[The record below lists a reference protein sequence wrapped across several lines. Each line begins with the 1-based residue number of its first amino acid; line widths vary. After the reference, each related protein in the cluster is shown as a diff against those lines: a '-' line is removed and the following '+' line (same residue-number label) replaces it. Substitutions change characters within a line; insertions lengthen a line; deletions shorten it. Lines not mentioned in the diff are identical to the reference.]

1 MFDILPF
8 LMNNLL
14 GNNNNVNGL
23 NNNYSNNLNNNPN
36 SNLFNTLNSLN
47 NQSGKNVTPDNN
59 YQYNTYTNG
68 SNVYGVFTSSFSGSF
83 SSNLNNGFQGAP
95 NMDGNNIIG
104 GTIGGFGEAFS
115 NIFNEVFNTLASNE
129 GLINNIVDTVLNSE
143 VVNNIIEAE
152 EKLEEEEV
160 LKLEFKDYGDR
171 YLIEGKI
178 EGVQKRDIDIDYDN
192 EHISIKVNR
201 TALEDRGKTINILEE
216 NNYIEKNFFVPNV
229 DLARIQAV
237 YNAEVLRVYLKKKPE
252 IEEGT
257 TIIDVDSYSDEE

>member
-14 GNNNNVNGL
+14 GNNTNVNGL
-23 NNNYSNNLNNNPN
+23 NNNYNNNLNNNPN

-47 NQSGKNVTPDNN
+47 NQSGKNITPDNN

-68 SNVYGVFTSSFSGSF
+68 SNIYGVFTSSFSGSF
-83 SSNLNNGFQGAP
+83 SGNLNNDFQGIP
-95 NMDGNNIIG
+95 NMNGNNIIG

-115 NIFNEVFNTLASNE
+115 SIFNEVFNTLASNE

-160 LKLEFKDYGDR
+160 LRLDFKDYGDR

-201 TALEDRGKTINILEE
+201 NALEDRGKTINILEE

-252 IEEGT
+252 VEEGT
-257 TIIDVDSYSDEE
+257 TIIDVDSYLNE